1 MWKRLKNQ
9 KGLTLLEVLVALAC
23 ASLAIV
29 SFVTLTSFST
39 EMEADAKRLTEATLI
54 AENMMRSIE
63 EGDFPETGMEEG
75 DVEGTEGFTYKKHV
89 TDTFIENVKEIKL
102 EIFWDQGKRGTE
114 FLLFVRKK

>member
-75 DVEGTEGFTYKKHV
+75 EVEGMEGFTYKKHV
-89 TDTFIENVKEIKL
+89 TDTFIENVKEIRL